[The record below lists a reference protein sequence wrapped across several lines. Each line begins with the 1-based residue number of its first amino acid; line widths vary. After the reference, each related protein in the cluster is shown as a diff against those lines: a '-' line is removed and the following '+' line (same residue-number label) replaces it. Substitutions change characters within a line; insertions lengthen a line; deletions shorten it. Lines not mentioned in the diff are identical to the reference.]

1 MLTAIFQ
8 VIPNEIAGSFI
19 TFGCFGL
26 KSTMA
31 KVTKSLV
38 PKTDV
43 ALIGAGIM
51 SATLG
56 IILKELNPEIT
67 IQIFEKLDQPGLE
80 SSDAWNNAGTGH
92 SAFCELN
99 YTPQKAGGSVDI
111 SKALKICQDYE
122 VSREFWAYLAEK
134 GYVSDPSTFIRSVP
148 HMSFVWG
155 NDDIDYL
162 KKRHQL
168 LTESHLFRG
177 MQYTEDRDLVKE
189 WAPLI
194 MQKRDSKAPVA
205 ATRMAI
211 GTDVNF
217 GELTRQMISKLA
229 SMPGV
234 TVHYNIEVE
243 DIDPY
248 KKGGWIVETKSM
260 ITGEDEDCIAKFV
273 FIGAGG
279 ATLPLLKDAEI
290 KERKGYGGFPVSGLW
305 LKCTNQSLID
315 LHNAKVYGKASLG
328 APPMS
333 VPHIDTRVIDG
344 KKELLFGPFAGFSTK
359 FLKTGS
365 RLDLAKSFRIDNVLP
380 MISAGLRN
388 VPLTKYLIEQVRLSH
403 EDRVEVLKDYVP
415 SAKKDDWELKQA
427 GQRVQVI
434 KKDEGMKGKL
444 EFGTEAVVAS
454 DGSVAALLGASP
466 GASTAA
472 AIMFSILPKCF
483 KKESRTEAWQAKIK
497 EMSPSFGGSLANNEA
512 QVEASRKRTSKLLKL
527 GE

>member
-1 MLTAIFQ
+1 MPKI
-8 VIPNEIAGSFI
+8 I
-19 TFGCFGL
+19 
-26 KSTMA
+26 
-31 KVTKSLV
+31 KSLV

-43 ALIGAGIM
+43 VLIGAGIM

-56 IILKELNPEIT
+56 IILKELNPDIT

-99 YTPQKAGGSVDI
+99 YTPQKDDGSVDI

-122 VSREFWAYLAEK
+122 VSREFWSYLVEK
-134 GYVSDPSTFIRSVP
+134 GYIKEPSSFITRIP
-148 HMSFVWG
+148 HLSFVWG
-155 NDDIDYL
+155 KDNIEYL
-162 KKRHQL
+162 KRRHQL
-168 LTESHLFRG
+168 LTENAMFQG
-177 MQYTEDRDLVKE
+177 MAYTEDRDRVKE
-189 WAPLI
+189 WAPLV
-194 MQKRDSKAPVA
+194 MNKRDSKSPVA
-205 ATRMAI
+205 ATCMAI

-217 GELTRQMISKLA
+217 GSLTRQMIDKLS

-234 TVHYNIEVE
+234 TVHYNVEVL

-248 KKGGWIVETKSM
+248 KKGGWIVQTKNA
-260 ITGEDEDCIAKFV
+260 ITREEEDCITKFV

-305 LKCTNQSLID
+305 LKCNNEALIKQ
-315 LHNAKVYGKASLG
+315 HNAKVYGKASVG

-333 VPHIDTRVIDG
+333 VPHIDTRWIDG
-344 KKELLFGPFAGFSTK
+344 KKELLFGPFAGFSMR

-365 RLDLAKSFRIDNVLP
+365 RLDLAKSFRVDNVLP
-380 MISAGLRN
+380 MVSAGLRN

-403 EDRVEVLKDYVP
+403 EDRIEALKEYVP
-415 SAKKDDWELKQA
+415 TATLGDWELKQA

-434 KKDEGMKGKL
+434 KKDHGVKGKL
-444 EFGTEAVVAS
+444 EFGTEAVVAA

-472 AIMFSILPKCF
+472 SIMFGILPKCF
-483 KKESRTEAWQAKIK
+483 KKESKSDAWQAKLK
-497 EMSPSFGGSLANNEA
+497 EMSPSFGVALAKDEA
-512 QVEASRKRTSKLLKL
+512 LLNATRKRTGKVL
-527 GE
+527 GLE

>member
-1 MLTAIFQ
+1 MSK
-8 VIPNEIAGSFI
+8 EI
-19 TFGCFGL
+19 
-26 KSTMA
+26 
-31 KVTKSLV
+31 KSLV

-56 IILKELNPEIT
+56 IILKELDPEIT

-92 SAFCELN
+92 AAFCELN
-99 YTPQKAGGSVDI
+99 YTPQKAGGFIEI
-111 SKALKICQDYE
+111 SKAIKVCHDYE
-122 VSREFWAYLAEK
+122 VSREFWAYLVEK
-134 GYVSDPSTFIRSVP
+134 GYVTNPSSFIRSVP

-155 NDDIDYL
+155 SENIEFL
-162 KKRHQL
+162 KKRHEL
-168 LTESHLFRG
+168 LTANALFKG

-194 MQKRDSKAPVA
+194 MHKRESGAPVA
-205 ATRMAI
+205 ATNMAI

-217 GELTRQMISKLA
+217 GSLTRQMIGKLA

-234 TVHYNIEVE
+234 TVHYNTEVY

-248 KKGGWIVETKSM
+248 KKGGWIVETRNVL
-260 ITGEDEDCIAKFV
+260 TRNQEDCLAKFV
-273 FIGAGG
+273 FLGAGG
-279 ATLPLLKDAEI
+279 ATLHLLKDAEI

-305 LKCTNQSLID
+305 LRCNNTELIAQ
-315 LHNAKVYGKASLG
+315 HNAKVYGKASVG

-333 VPHIDTRVIDG
+333 VPHVDTRVIDG

-365 RLDLAKSFRIDNVLP
+365 RMDFAKSFRMDNVLP

-403 EDRVEVLKDYVP
+403 EDRVEALKEYVP
-415 SAKKDDWELKQA
+415 AATKADWELKQA

-434 KKDEGMKGKL
+434 KKDEGVKGKL

-483 KKESRTEAWQAKIK
+483 TKESKSEAWQAKLK
-497 EMSPSFGGSLANNEA
+497 EMSPSFGVALDTNED
-512 QVEASRKRTSKLLKL
+512 QLQASRKRTSKILELS
-527 GE
+527 